1 MIRAI
6 LIDDEPLP
14 LETLKHLVQRFCPD
28 VNVLHALT
36 DPSAAV
42 EAILEHQPD
51 LLLLDIEMPK
61 LSGFEVLERIRDLAP
76 RPQVIF
82 ITAHNEYAVRAF
94 DFALVHYLLK
104 PVEAAALVSAVA
116 RAREN
121 IRLERRSFELDLLLD
136 NHRHASKEPP
146 ILALPIQNGLYLA
159 KLADIV
165 YLEAKGAY
173 TIFHFNNKD
182 PQWASHHLGHYEG
195 LLKDHHFVRI
205 HDSHIVSLM
214 YVQSY
219 INGEGGQ
226 VCLLDG
232 THLTVSRR
240 RKENLLKKINKGGK

>member
-28 VNVLHALT
+28 VDILHAFT
-36 DPSAAV
+36 DPRAAI
-42 EAILEHQPD
+42 EAIIEHQPD
-51 LLLLDIEMPK
+51 LLLLDIEMPE
-61 LSGFEVLERIRDLAP
+61 LSGFEVLERIRGLAH
-76 RPQVIF
+76 PQVIF

-94 DFALVHYLLK
+94 EFALVHYLLK
-104 PVEAAALVSAVA
+104 PVEAAVLASAVK
-116 RAREN
+116 RVQEN

-136 NHRHASKEPP
+136 NHRHASTEPP
-146 ILALPIQNGLYLA
+146 ILALPVQNGLYLA

-182 PQWASHHLGHYEG
+182 PQWVSHHLGHYEG

-205 HDSHIVSLM
+205 HDSHIVNLT
-214 YVQSY
+214 Y
-219 INGEGGQ
+219 IQKYIYGEGGQ

-232 THLTVSRR
+232 THLNVSRR
-240 RKENLLKKINKGGK
+240 RKEHLLKKINKNGK